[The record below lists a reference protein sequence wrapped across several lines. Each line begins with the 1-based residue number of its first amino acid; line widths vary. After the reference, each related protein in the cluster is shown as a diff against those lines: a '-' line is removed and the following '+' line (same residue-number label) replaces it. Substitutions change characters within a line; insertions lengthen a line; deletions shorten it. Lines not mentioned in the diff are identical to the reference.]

1 MITIRIWVYDGI
13 LASGVAGP
21 IDVLNAANHLSARE
35 VAHSRHPSPMFT
47 WRVESLD
54 GGPVKAASGQSIS
67 VDGKIDPRKRADA
80 ILITAPFFSNMDE
93 FIGRRKQLNAL
104 SSALRRQSE
113 AGAVLAAYCT
123 GNYLLA
129 EAGLLD
135 GRVATTHWATAA
147 DFARRYPRV
156 ELRASEIL
164 TAQDR
169 IISGGSVTSYL
180 NLAVRLVETFAG
192 EKLAAM
198 TAKSLLIDMNRT
210 SQASYA
216 KLLDE
221 HGHAD
226 PLVARAQQRMEA
238 TLQQGFRLSELA
250 EWLAVSERTLN
261 RRFKLAVGLAPL
273 TYLQNLRIE
282 VAKQLLESRPIG
294 LEVVSQRVGYG
305 DLSTFRQLFKRK
317 TGLSPSEYQMR
328 FARTSITDDT
338 ESKSHSFLD

>member
-1 MITIRIWVYDGI
+1 MIIIRIWVYDGI

-21 IDVLNAANHLSARE
+21 IDVFNAANHLSARE
-35 VAHSRHPSPMFT
+35 GARRPDPSCMFE

-54 GGPVKAASGQSIS
+54 GQPVRAASGQSIA

-80 ILITAPFFSNMDE
+80 VLLTAPFFSNMDE
-93 FIGRRKQLNAL
+93 FIRRREQFDAL
-104 SSALRRQSE
+104 SSALRRQCKT
-113 AGAVLAAYCT
+113 GAVLAAYCT

-135 GRVATTHWATAA
+135 GRVATTHWAKAA
-147 DFARRYPRV
+147 DFARRYPNV
-156 ELRASEIL
+156 ELRAREVL
-164 TAQDR
+164 TGQNG

-180 NLAVRLVETFAG
+180 NLAVRLVEMFAG
-192 EKLAAM
+192 EKHAAM
-198 TAKSLLIDMNRT
+198 TAKSLLIDMSRT
-210 SQASYA
+210 SQASYTT
-216 KLLDE
+216 LLDE
-221 HGHAD
+221 HGHTD

-250 EWLAVSERTLN
+250 DWLAVSERTLN
-261 RRFKLAVGLAPL
+261 RRFKQAVGLAPL
-273 TYLQNLRIE
+273 EYLQNLRIE

-294 LEVVSQRVGYG
+294 LEMVSQRVGYG

-328 FARTSITDDT
+328 FARASVADATERASHDT
-338 ESKSHSFLD
+338 

>member
-1 MITIRIWVYDGI
+1 MVTIRIWVYDGI
-13 LASGVAGP
+13 LASGVVGP
-21 IDVLNAANHLSARE
+21 IDVFSAANHFSARDD
-35 VAHSRHPSPMFT
+35 AHRPHPSPRFT

-54 GGPVKAASGQSIS
+54 GNPVRAASGQSIS
-67 VDGKIDPRKRADA
+67 VDGKIDSRKHADA
-80 ILITAPFFSNMDE
+80 ILVTAPFFSNMDE
-93 FIGRRKQLNAL
+93 FIGGRKEVNAL
-104 SSALRRQSE
+104 TAALRRQRE

-156 ELRASEIL
+156 ELRATEVL

-180 NLAVRLVETFAG
+180 NLALRLVEMFAG

-198 TAKSLLIDMNRT
+198 TAKALLIDMNRI

-221 HGHAD
+221 QGHAD

-273 TYLQNLRIE
+273 AYLQNLRIE

-294 LEVVSQRVGYG
+294 LDMVSQRVGYA

-328 FARTSITDDT
+328 FARTSSKDET
-338 ESKSHSFLD
+338 EGR